1 MVMVRRRTMMIIQ
14 HRMNKRS
21 TRTVEPQ
28 EAAIETFVRNSTKKA
43 TNIKKME
50 KVNSQ
55 EQENQA
61 EAPLGWP
68 QQFDAERC
76 EPLQIPGGTQWKS
89 YLLMSRTES

>member
-1 MVMVRRRTMMIIQ
+1 
-14 HRMNKRS
+14 
-21 TRTVEPQ
+21 
-28 EAAIETFVRNSTKKA
+28 
-43 TNIKKME
+43 ME